1 MESSRR
7 MLDKMD
13 LDVEFENK
21 KRELKEVREQRKK
34 LLELQDKT
42 SLNLKANSNLESQLT
57 EKSKQLDLSNRKRD
71 NLERELVTSRSE
83 AAGIKRILELERQE
97 RRELETRALNLIKGA
112 KRKWEN
118 AEKDKIA
125 QLNKHIETQTTRIA
139 ELCSSNND
147 MSARLQRAESELKT
161 STAELKKL
169 RSFQVQYKESL
180 AKMRELNRQSAQ
192 GVGNKLEQMAA
203 RAHNQIAEL
212 RTKLELEVAKTA
224 DLESNLRDEQ
234 DSNHCRQSRLNVA
247 LELAQSELRD
257 CQEQLRSLKATIP
270 ARDAEMEELKKELH
284 QKTIQLENAV
294 VNEQTVISMQEQIE
308 RICAENDQLRNQLEA
323 TKSDLS
329 DTLMSLEQRES
340 IALSLERV
348 EQDRATLELRLRSSL
363 EKEEEQLR
371 KVSNLEELLRR
382 LEQSVSKLETENA
395 TLKAIDHE
403 KPQAPKRL
411 SSIDYNNYHGK
422 NISQLEQQLQKL
434 EQQLQTA
441 NENLAAE
448 QKVAKQA
455 QISLWKKEKE
465 LSDANLDKRIAT
477 REAKT
482 AEEKIKNLQDDK
494 HRLLEKLKKMEKD
507 EEDKSAKLLKEMESA
522 KLSLNEITRES
533 SRNKM
538 QADSAQRALTQ
549 ANKQIEELQNS
560 SAALRRELDATRKQV
575 RGNQDRMDSFKA
587 ENERLKLQ
595 ISKHNDTQDEY
606 EAKLE
611 KLQEEVNSYHVNN
624 VLLKETCTVLEEQLT
639 DYERLT
645 NDHETRE
652 NTLIQ
657 EKMRLQKE
665 LESTEVNLREAKIA
679 QNEEKTMRLVAE
691 RAIERLESDAS
702 DIEGERNTLSSQRDE
717 YKKLAQKLNEE
728 IGVLTIK
735 CDSLECDL
743 SQTRRLLDVSK
754 EEARIVK
761 EESSQHLT
769 RLHELKETNLNLMA
783 DLQDTVDQSQELRTR
798 VAELEGVMD
807 EMRQFY
813 QEREVKAGSTC
824 QQQTKLIDYLQ
835 LKLEECGKKKKGVC
849 DKIFGSKKE
858 NTPPNVGAAMPV
870 GYRELENQLDKERA
884 KVKALTEQILTTK
897 TAKLTTSPLKSTSP
911 RQSPEKKYIDN
922 STDMMTRHLSLQRIK
937 HNIPHRFNISLPMR
951 AGKCSACLDSIQFGK
966 RAAIC
971 SECQIMTHLKC
982 SVSVPATCGLPG
994 DFARHFGKYSRDSL
1008 NSLSSNGES
1017 VRTLAID
1024 EPDKPERDT
1033 DYLMKTNQQQKNN
1046 DNELVTME
1054 SWVKVPGRGKS
1065 CWERKYLKLEGA
1077 NLLIYEHQPS
1087 PGMVPINRL
1096 ELTEKDGF
1104 IINDAVEMADVVG
1117 TAKSDLPFIIR
1128 VEPNSPTT
1136 CWPTA
1141 RLDIMALS
1149 QLDKKNWLKA
1159 LKSLSNTPKID
1170 KYHTVL
1176 RLEKNQLDL
1185 NCLVELSEEG
1195 VLLLGAEEGLYSY
1208 QSSKAQV
1215 LTAIRGVKK
1224 VHQLTLHPKL
1234 GLALM
1239 IAGEDRQL
1247 VACDLRQLKSNAVAA
1262 ECSRPAINTK
1272 PVLTGSESCH
1282 LYQVQGEMLCAA
1294 TTSHVILLKWTVNED
1309 SGEFI
1314 GIRELETQEP
1324 CSCALFARNILIV
1337 GCNKFYQID
1346 MTTYEIDDFPEEDDN
1361 SIKAALMGVARLGI
1375 FPVCVLDVSSNPQHV
1390 ELLLC
1395 YNEFG
1400 VFVNEKGQRTRNINP
1415 NWSHLPFAFAYRKP
1429 YLFIVHFSSVEIIKI
1444 DSESFKSY
1452 SNKPERTLM
1461 EFNNPRYLGL
1471 AGTKGIYIS
1480 AVNTVLELLKIEGNS
1495 LIRNSGSLTSIDTL
1509 CQNEDSSSEFSFTS
1523 SLMDVLDNNGRKV
1536 HFSNVSNN

>member
-1 MESSRR
+1 METSRR

-13 LDVEFENK
+13 LDAEMENK
-21 KRELKEVREQRKK
+21 KRELKEVREQKKK

-71 NLERELVTSRSE
+71 NLERELITARSE

-118 AEKDKIA
+118 AEKDKIT

-161 STAELKKL
+161 SAAELKKL

-192 GVGNKLEQMAA
+192 GVGTKLEQMAA

-212 RTKLELEVAKTA
+212 RTKLELEVAKTN
-224 DLESNLRDEQ
+224 DLESKLRDEQ

-247 LELAQSELRD
+247 LELSQSELRD

-270 ARDAEMEELKKELH
+270 ARDAEMEELKKELI
-284 QKTIQLENAV
+284 QKTRQLENAV
-294 VNEQTVISMQEQIE
+294 VNEQTFISMQQQIE
-308 RICAENDQLRNQLEA
+308 RICAENEQLRNQLEA

-329 DTLMSLEQRES
+329 DTLMSLEQRET
-340 IALSLERV
+340 IALSLERI
-348 EQDRATLELRLRSSL
+348 EQDKATLELRLRSSL

-382 LEQSVSKLETENA
+382 LEHSVSKLETENA
-395 TLKAIDHE
+395 TLKAIEHE
-403 KPQAPKRL
+403 KPVPSKRL
-411 SSIDYNNYHGK
+411 STNYNNQNYHDK
-422 NISQLEQQLQKL
+422 NISQLEQQIQKL

-482 AEEKIKNLQDDK
+482 AEEKIKTLQEDK

-507 EEDKSAKLLKEMESA
+507 EEDKCAKLLKEMESA
-522 KLSLNEITRES
+522 KASLNEITRES

-549 ANKQIEELQNS
+549 SNKQMEELQNS
-560 SAALRRELDATRKQV
+560 SAALRRELDATRKQM
-575 RGNQDRMDSFKA
+575 RGNQDRTDSLKS

-595 ISKHNDTQDEY
+595 ISKHNDTEDEF
-606 EAKLE
+606 EVKLE

-665 LESTEVNLREAKIA
+665 LELAEINLREAKIA

-728 IGVLTIK
+728 IGILTIK
-735 CDSLECDL
+735 CDTLECDL

-769 RLHELKETNLNLMA
+769 RLHELKETNHNLMA
-783 DLQDTVDQSQELRTR
+783 DLQDTVDQGHELRTR

-835 LKLEECGKKKKGVC
+835 LKLEECSKKKKGVC

-858 NTPPNVGAAMPV
+858 NVPPMAVGSAMPV

-884 KVKALTEQILTTK
+884 KVKALTEQMLTTK
-897 TAKLTTSPLKSTSP
+897 TAQLSSPVLSA
-911 RQSPEKKYIDN
+911 SPEKK
-922 STDMMTRHLSLQRIK
+922 STDVTDLMTRHLSLQRMK

-1008 NSLSSNGES
+1008 NSLTSQGES

-1033 DYLMKTNQQQKNN
+1033 DYLMANQKERVG
-1046 DNELVTME
+1046 DEAVTME

-1065 CWERKYLKLEGA
+1065 CWERKYLKLENGS
-1077 NLLIYEHQPS
+1077 LMIYEHQPS
-1087 PGMVPINRL
+1087 PGMVAISQL
-1096 ELTEKDGF
+1096 ELPEKNGF
-1104 IINDAVEMADVVG
+1104 IINECVEVADVGG

-1128 VEPNSPTT
+1128 VEPNSVTT

-1141 RLDIMALS
+1141 RLDIMTLS

-1159 LKSLSNTPKID
+1159 LKSLSNTVKID
-1170 KYHTVL
+1170 KYQTVL

-1185 NCLVELSEEG
+1185 NCLVELNEEG

-1324 CSCALFARNILIV
+1324 CSCALFSRNILIV

-1346 MTTYEIDDFPEEDDN
+1346 MNTYEIDDFPEEDDN

-1375 FPVCVLDVSSNPQHV
+1375 FPVCVLDVSSNSQYV

-1444 DSESFKSY
+1444 DSDSFKSY
-1452 SNKPERTLM
+1452 SKKSERTLL

-1471 AGTKGIYIS
+1471 AGTKGVYIT

-1495 LIRNSGSLTSIDTL
+1495 LIRHSDSLTSIDTL
-1509 CQNEDSSSEFSFTS
+1509 CQNEDSTSEFSFTS
-1523 SLMDVLDNNGRKV
+1523 SLMDVLESQGRKV
-1536 HFSNVSNN
+1536 HFSNVSNH